1 MISNI
6 KHILNFRFNKKFLQR
21 YWYGGEFPENF
32 SDYKEILQEPPAI
45 YNHFKYIL
53 HGDFGIRINKQSK
66 NNDVFLSTDRLS
78 TLSNLI
84 KNNSINFGN
93 LVIMGNDRH
102 LSIQLDFL
110 KSIKHRFKKIYY
122 EAKDLECD
130 WIQTLPMGLIM
141 AYMIRNGGSDILKH
155 INKQKNKTKLVAS
168 AFGSKYPELTERIE
182 DRANLEVFTKKSHF
196 VEDMFCDPL
205 EYYERLCEYKF
216 SLAPLG
222 NGIQTPKICECIMC
236 ETVPVV
242 TDHVAHRELR
252 DIHGLPLLIVNEWV
266 DLTEQ
271 FLNDQ
276 WNSVYSKI
284 DWSEQKSKFLVKNFD
299 KLLV

>member
-1 MISNI
+1 MMIKDISE
-6 KHILNFRFNKKFLQR
+6 ILNFRYKER
-21 YWYGGEFPENF
+21 YLSQAWYGGQLPENF
-32 SDYKEILQEPPAI
+32 SDYKKLLQEPPLV
-45 YNHFKYIL
+45 YNYFKYSF
-53 HGDFGIRINKQSK
+53 HNNFDNRIKKNK
-66 NNDVFLSTDRLS
+66 DVFCLTSRLS
-78 TLSNLI
+78 TLPNLI
-84 KNNSINFGN
+84 KKNSINFGN
-93 LVIMGNDRH
+93 LVIMGDDHH
-102 LSIQLDFL
+102 LSSQLDFL

-122 EAKDLECD
+122 EAKNVECD
-130 WIQTLPMGLIM
+130 WVQTCPMGMIM
-141 AYMIRNGGSDILKH
+141 AYMIRNGGNNILSH

-168 AFGSKYPELTERIE
+168 AFGSKWPHLTKRIE

-196 VEDMFCDPL
+196 VEDMLCDPL

-216 SLAPLG
+216 FLAPLG

-252 DIHGLPLLIVNEWV
+252 DIYGLPLLIVNEWV

-276 WNSVYSKI
+276 WNSVYSKV
-284 DWSEQKSKFLVKNFD
+284 DWDDQKNKFLVKNFN
-299 KLLV
+299 KLLQ

>member
-1 MISNI
+1 MMIKDISE
-6 KHILNFRFNKKFLQR
+6 ILNFRYYKQYLSQA
-21 YWYGGEFPENF
+21 WYGGQLPENF
-32 SDYKEILQEPPAI
+32 SDYKKLLQEPPLV
-45 YNHFKYIL
+45 YNYFKYSFHNNFDNQIKK
-53 HGDFGIRINKQSK
+53 NK
-66 NNDVFLSTDRLS
+66 DVFCPTNKLSA
-78 TLSNLI
+78 LSNLI
-84 KNNSINFGN
+84 KKNSINFGN
-93 LVIMGNDRH
+93 LVIMGNDCH

-122 EAKDLECD
+122 EAKNVECD
-130 WIQTLPMGLIM
+130 WVQTCPMGMIM
-141 AYMIRNGGSDILKH
+141 AYMIRNGGNNILSH

-168 AFGSKYPELTERIE
+168 AFGSKWPQLTKRIE

-196 VEDMFCDPL
+196 VEDMLCDPL

-216 SLAPLG
+216 FLAPLG

-252 DIHGLPLLIVNEWV
+252 DIYGLPLLIVNEWV

-276 WNSVYSKI
+276 WNLVYSKV
-284 DWSEQKSKFLVKNFD
+284 DWDDQKNKFLVKNFN
-299 KLLV
+299 KLLQ